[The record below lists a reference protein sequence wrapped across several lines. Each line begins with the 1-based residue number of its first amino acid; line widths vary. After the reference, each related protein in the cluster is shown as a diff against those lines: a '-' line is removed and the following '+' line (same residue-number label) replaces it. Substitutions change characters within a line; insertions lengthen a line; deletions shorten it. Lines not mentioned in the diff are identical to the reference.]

1 MIYVMECTKIH
12 HFGKV
17 ESEFNIRIINYYK
30 SQQIG
35 TSHKKTLILTLTQS
49 SHLLNRS
56 EV

>member
-1 MIYVMECTKIH
+1 MTYVMECTKIH
-12 HFGKV
+12 HFRKV

-35 TSHKKTLILTLTQS
+35 TSHKKTLILTLMQS
-49 SHLLNRS
+49 SQLLNRS

>member
-35 TSHKKTLILTLTQS
+35 TSHKKTLILTLTES